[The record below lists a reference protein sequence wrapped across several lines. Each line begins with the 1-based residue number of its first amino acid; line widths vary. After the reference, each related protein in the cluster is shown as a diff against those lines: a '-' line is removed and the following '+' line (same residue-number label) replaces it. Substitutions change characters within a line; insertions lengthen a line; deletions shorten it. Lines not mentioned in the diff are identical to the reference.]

1 MADIELQSGTSLPSS
16 PVPRPAIREV
26 IAGIAS
32 WLAGRLFFALLVLL
46 AIVLLT
52 FFGLDMARGS
62 PLGPAAANSL
72 EQSRFYLTNVL
83 QGELGVT
90 AAASP
95 TALSLPVAEVLP
107 AIVGRSLGLLGVSLL
122 LASLVGV
129 AAGLYAARWRHSNR
143 SLGLILASIAGVSA
157 PSFFVALLLQIA
169 AITWTRRTGSALVPV
184 GGFGWD
190 KHLIL
195 PALVLAARPIAQIT
209 RVTFVTVGDILG
221 QDYVRTAYSK
231 GLRGY
236 HIRLHHVLR
245 NAAVP
250 ILTTVGLSLRF
261 MLSSLPVVEFFF
273 GWPGAGFTLLRA
285 ISERD
290 DALAVALLLSLGL
303 FFLLVNLLL
312 ELAYY
317 QIDPRLRQAPD
328 HMTTAERKGLRA
340 RLRDLW
346 ASLQDT
352 LSNNALAS
360 WWRRRR
366 GVQEASP
373 FGPLVAQNRRLVQ
386 DEEEAARRF
395 NWRAWRRGTLGNLP
409 FVAGLLLV
417 LILAV
422 VFLFGPQLAPM
433 SPYDTRGLTFEGGE
447 FRVPPFA
454 PDDEYLLGSDVL
466 GRDILS
472 LILAGAQQTLL
483 LVGVVVATRLFIGFV
498 LGALAGWFSTTWVDR
513 LIVGAAEVLAAF
525 PTLLLAMIL
534 ILALGIR
541 EGFRPFLLALSVI
554 GWGEIMQFVRG
565 EVMALRPQP
574 FIESAVAVG
583 ASTRRII
590 SYHVFPNLLAALIS
604 LAALEMGAT
613 LMLLGELG
621 FIGIFIGGGAFAEL
635 DVGRTLYH
643 YSDVPEW
650 GSLLSNVRSYARA
663 YPWTALYPALA
674 FFIAIVA
681 FNLLGEGLRRLI
693 NVVGVEFTR
702 LLNRYTFAMALLL
715 VAGFGWFRSNSG
727 PMGYYR
733 NQAAAFDGE
742 RALQHVTALAEPQ
755 LEGRALGTAGLDEA
769 AEYIAGQFQALGLQP
784 GGQNSSYFQARP
796 REFLQLDSV
805 PRLEIDDGGE
815 QPVYREDFNEFAGAV
830 ANSGEVEGEVRVLG
844 VGPLL
849 LTGGSIRD
857 LRNRALQDYDFSG
870 NIVMVLQAGD
880 LTTLENSGARGILV
894 VAGETPETE
903 EAAVLRRHQSLS
915 PLGSQLV
922 FDGSNVY
929 VIGNNVPIFWIGEE
943 TANRIL
949 AGTGEEVGELRR
961 RDAALGQDEVFTVET
976 GRRVSL
982 ALEATPRTGLEAV
995 NVIGQLPG
1003 ESAELDSQMIVVLA
1017 QYDAPPLGPGSAV
1030 YPNAND
1036 NASGVAVMLEV
1047 IRTMRDSGYR
1057 PNKTFLFVAYSGEG
1071 WDQGNRV
1078 RADVERYL
1086 SARLGFASAYTVEA
1100 IVELRGAGAGSGE
1113 RVQVVAGGSLRLTE
1127 LFERAARRMGAP
1139 ATRLGAPVD
1148 VSVVFRDQRNLTG
1161 GQIAPEVGIGWLGW
1175 EATSR
1180 TEADTVEAISAQRL
1194 EAVGRATTLALMTL
1208 GREINY

>member
-16 PVPRPAIREV
+16 PIPRPAIRDL
-26 IAGIAS
+26 IAGLAAL
-32 WLAGRLFFALLVLL
+32 LAGRLFFALFVLL
-46 AIVLLT
+46 TILVLT
-52 FFGLDMARGS
+52 FFGLDMARGR
-62 PLGPAAANSL
+62 PLGPAAINAL
-72 EQSRFYLTNVL
+72 QQTATYLGNAL
-83 QGELGVT
+83 QGDLGT
-90 AAASP
+90 TSAADAR
-95 TALSLPVAEVLP
+95 ALNLPVSEVLP
-107 AIVGRSLGLLGVSLL
+107 GILGRSLGLLAISLL
-122 LASLVGV
+122 VAGVVG
-129 AAGLYAARWRHSNR
+129 AATGFAAARWRHSNR
-143 SLGLILASIAGVSA
+143 SLGLLMASIIGVSA
-157 PSFFVALLLQIA
+157 PSFFVALLLQMLAIA
-169 AITWTRRTGSALVPV
+169 WTRRTGSALLPV

-195 PALVLAARPIAQIT
+195 PVLVLAARPVAQIT
-209 RVTFVTVGDILG
+209 RVTFVTVGGILD

-231 GLRGY
+231 GLRDY
-236 HIRLHHVLR
+236 QIRLHHVLR
-245 NAAVP
+245 NAGVP
-250 ILTTVGLSLRF
+250 ILTTAGLSLRF

-290 DALAVALLLSLGL
+290 DALAVGLLLSLGI
-303 FFLLVNLLL
+303 FFIAINLLL
-312 ELAYY
+312 ELAYH
-317 QIDPRLRQAPD
+317 QIDPRLRDVPD
-328 HMTTAERKGLRA
+328 HITTAERKSLPAHLRNLA
-340 RLRDLW
+340 ISLRE
-346 ASLQDT
+346 A
-352 LSNNALAS
+352 LSQNVLAG
-360 WWRRRR
+360 WLRRRKAA
-366 GVQEASP
+366 GPSP
-373 FGPLVAQNRRLVQ
+373 FREILERNRQ
-386 DEEEAARRF
+386 QAGTGEAEVRRF
-395 NWRAWRRGTLGNLP
+395 NWRAWRHGTAGNLP
-409 FVAGLLLV
+409 FVLGLLLV
-417 LILAV
+417 LLLGV
-422 VFLFGPQLAPM
+422 VFLFGPQLVTM
-433 SPYDTRGLTFEGGE
+433 SPYDTRGLTFEDGE

-454 PDDEYLLGSDVL
+454 PDDEYRLGSDVL

-483 LVGVVVATRLFIGFV
+483 LAGAVVAARLLIGFV

-541 EGFRPFLLALSVI
+541 EGFRPFLLGLSVI

-590 SYHVFPNLLAALIS
+590 TYHIFPNLLASLIS

-613 LMLLGELG
+613 LMILGELG

-742 RALQHVTALAEPQ
+742 QALQHVTALAEPQ

-805 PRLEIDDGGE
+805 PRLEINDGGE

-844 VGPLL
+844 AGPLL

-870 NIVMVLQAGD
+870 NIVMVLETAD
-880 LTTLENSGARGILV
+880 LFMLENAGARGILV

-915 PLGSQLV
+915 PLGSHLV
-922 FDGSNVY
+922 FDGSNVHF
-929 VIGNNVPIFWIGEE
+929 ISNNVPIFWIGEE
-943 TANRIL
+943 IANRIL
-949 AGTGEEVGELRR
+949 AATGEEVGELRR

-976 GRRVSL
+976 GRRVAM
-982 ALEATPRTGLEAV
+982 ALEATPHEGLEAV
-995 NVIGQLPG
+995 NVIGHLPG
-1003 ESAELDSQMIVVLA
+1003 QNADLDSQMIVVLA

-1047 IRTMRDSGYR
+1047 IRTIRDSGYR
-1057 PNKTFLFVAYSGEG
+1057 PNKSFLFVAYSGEG

-1086 SARLGFASAYTVEA
+1086 SARLGFANAFTVEA

-1175 EATSR
+1175 ETTSR
-1180 TEADTVEAISAQRL
+1180 TGADTVEAISADRL